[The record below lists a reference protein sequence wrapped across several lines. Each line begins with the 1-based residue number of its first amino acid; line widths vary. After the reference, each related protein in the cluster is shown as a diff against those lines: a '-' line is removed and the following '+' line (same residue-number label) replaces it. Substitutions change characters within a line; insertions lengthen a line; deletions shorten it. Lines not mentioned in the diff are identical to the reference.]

1 MRPEVMS
8 GVEIHRRQQPAD
20 GVKACWEVDNLGASL
35 SSFLLCLL
43 IIIFGALI
51 LFFEFYVLAK
61 LRQIY
66 KDFDKIRLRVHSTN
80 DEDEWID
87 DVGNVGLSTTVNV
100 RYDRDELELNRGR
113 FSVAYA
119 NYVTC
124 GQLTSLLPLLGILG
138 TVAGLIASSGTTDM
152 SQMISGLG
160 TAMWTTL
167 CGLVASIGL
176 KALDAVLLGR
186 LVNLI
191 DAKFNEADTII
202 TRQTLQTEV
211 RQARTKITQVSG
223 ERTGAAP
230 QKAAGQ
236 AKTSKIGNGKA
247 DPSGTKAQTDTQPKR
262 LTEETKT
269 AEISSKTA
277 EISSQTA
284 ESAEQQTAKPK
295 KETRITKVQTKAK

>member
-1 MRPEVMS
+1 M
-8 GVEIHRRQQPAD
+8 
-20 GVKACWEVDNLGASL
+20 GASL

-66 KDFDKIRLRVHSTN
+66 KSFDKIRVRVHSTN

-152 SQMISGLG
+152 TQMISGLG

-211 RQARTKITQVSG
+211 RQARTKITQISNNV
-223 ERTGAAP
+223 
-230 QKAAGQ
+230 
-236 AKTSKIGNGKA
+236 
-247 DPSGTKAQTDTQPKR
+247 TDTESQRTLAPSR
-262 LTEETKT
+262 QEQIHSVQ
-269 AEISSKTA
+269 AGNA
-277 EISSQTA
+277 PGSQTV
-284 ESAEQQTAKPK
+284 KPK
-295 KETRITKVQTKAK
+295 QETRITKVQTKAK

>member
-1 MRPEVMS
+1 M
-8 GVEIHRRQQPAD
+8 
-20 GVKACWEVDNLGASL
+20 DNLGASL

-66 KDFDKIRLRVHSTN
+66 KSFDKIRVRVHSTN

-138 TVAGLIASSGTTDM
+138 TVAGLITSSGTTEM

-211 RQARTKITQVSG
+211 RQARTKMTQVSG

-230 QKAAGQ
+230 QRATGSVKANRA
-236 AKTSKIGNGKA
+236 GNGQVP
-247 DPSGTKAQTDTQPKR
+247 DQSGTKAQPGSQPKR
-262 LTEETKT
+262 LTDETQTAKT
-269 AEISSKTA
+269 NSQIAET
-277 EISSQTA
+277 SSQTT
-284 ESAEQQTAKPK
+284 EPAEQQAAKPK
-295 KETRITKVQTKAK
+295 QETRITKVQAKAK

>member
-1 MRPEVMS
+1 M
-8 GVEIHRRQQPAD
+8 
-20 GVKACWEVDNLGASL
+20 DNLGASL

-66 KDFDKIRLRVHSTN
+66 KSFDKIRVRVHSTN

-211 RQARTKITQVSG
+211 RQAKTKITQVSG

-230 QKAAGQ
+230 LRTTGSVKANRA
-236 AKTSKIGNGKA
+236 GNGQMP
-247 DPSGTKAQTDTQPKR
+247 DQSGTKAQSGTQPKR
-262 LTEETKT
+262 LTDETQTAETSLQATKT
-269 AEISSKTA
+269 SSEAAETSSQTA
-277 EISSQTA
+277 AMSSQTA
-284 ESAEQQTAKPK
+284 EPAEQQTAKPK

>member
-1 MRPEVMS
+1 MKA
-8 GVEIHRRQQPAD
+8 RR
-20 GVKACWEVDNLGASL
+20 EVDNLGASL

-66 KDFDKIRLRVHSTN
+66 KSFDKIRVRVHSTN

-87 DVGNVGLSTTVNV
+87 DVGNVGLSTTVNI

-230 QKAAGQ
+230 QRAAGQ
-236 AKTSKIGNGKA
+236 TKTSKIGNGKA
-247 DPSGTKAQTDTQPKR
+247 ADPSGKKAQTAIQPKR
-262 LTEETKT
+262 LTDETQTAKT
-269 AEISSKTA
+269 SSQIAETSSQTA
-277 EISSQTA
+277 DTSSQTA
-284 ESAEQQTAKPK
+284 EMSSPTAEPAEQQTAKPK
-295 KETRITKVQTKAK
+295 QETRITRVRTKAK

>member
-1 MRPEVMS
+1 M
-8 GVEIHRRQQPAD
+8 
-20 GVKACWEVDNLGASL
+20 GASL

-66 KDFDKIRLRVHSTN
+66 KSFDKIRVRVHSTN

-211 RQARTKITQVSG
+211 RQARTKMTQVSG
-223 ERTGAAP
+223 ERAGIT
-230 QKAAGQ
+230 QQRAAGQ
-236 AKTSKIGNGKA
+236 AKTSKTGSGKA
-247 DPSGTKAQTDTQPKR
+247 ADHSGTKAQSGTQPKR
-262 LTEETKT
+262 LTDETQT
-269 AEISSKTA
+269 AET
-277 EISSQTA
+277 SSQTA
-284 ESAEQQTAKPK
+284 EMSSQIVEPAEQQPAKPK

>member
-1 MRPEVMS
+1 MKA
-8 GVEIHRRQQPAD
+8 RR
-20 GVKACWEVDNLGASL
+20 EVDNLGASL

-66 KDFDKIRLRVHSTN
+66 KSFDKIRVRVHSTN

-87 DVGNVGLSTTVNV
+87 EIGNVGLST
-100 RYDRDELELNRGR
+100 RGR

-211 RQARTKITQVSG
+211 RQTRTKMTQVSG

-230 QKAAGQ
+230 LRTAGS
-236 AKTSKIGNGKA
+236 AKTNRAGNGQVP
-247 DPSGTKAQTDTQPKR
+247 DQSGTKAQSGTQPKR
-262 LTEETKT
+262 LTDETQTAKT
-269 AEISSKTA
+269 SSQIAETSSQTA
-277 EISSQTA
+277 DTSSQTAAMSSQTA
-284 ESAEQQTAKPK
+284 EPAEQQTAKPK

>member
-1 MRPEVMS
+1 M
-8 GVEIHRRQQPAD
+8 
-20 GVKACWEVDNLGASL
+20 GASL

-66 KDFDKIRLRVHSTN
+66 KSFDKIRVRVHSTN

-87 DVGNVGLSTTVNV
+87 DVGNVGLSTTVNI

-230 QKAAGQ
+230 LRTTGAV
-236 AKTSKIGNGKA
+236 KTNRAGNGQVP
-247 DPSGTKAQTDTQPKR
+247 DQSGTKAQSGTQPKR
-262 LTEETKT
+262 LTDETQTAETSLQATKT
-269 AEISSKTA
+269 SSQAAETSSKTVVM
-277 EISSQTA
+277 SSQTA
-284 ESAEQQTAKPK
+284 EPAEQQTAKPK

>member
-1 MRPEVMS
+1 M
-8 GVEIHRRQQPAD
+8 
-20 GVKACWEVDNLGASL
+20 GASL

-66 KDFDKIRLRVHSTN
+66 KSFDKIRVRVHSTN

-87 DVGNVGLSTTVNV
+87 DVGNVGLSTTVNI

-230 QKAAGQ
+230 LRTTGSVKANRA
-236 AKTSKIGNGKA
+236 GNGQMP
-247 DPSGTKAQTDTQPKR
+247 DQSVTKAQSGTQPKR
-262 LTEETKT
+262 LTDETQTAETSLQATKT
-269 AEISSKTA
+269 SSQSAETSSQTA
-277 EISSQTA
+277 AMSSQTA
-284 ESAEQQTAKPK
+284 EPAEQQTAKPK

>member
-1 MRPEVMS
+1 MKA
-8 GVEIHRRQQPAD
+8 RR
-20 GVKACWEVDNLGASL
+20 EVDNLGASL

-51 LFFEFYVLAK
+51 LFFEFYVL
-61 LRQIY
+61 
-66 KDFDKIRLRVHSTN
+66 FDKIRVRVHSTN

-211 RQARTKITQVSG
+211 RQAKTKITQVSG

-230 QKAAGQ
+230 LRTTGSVKANRA
-236 AKTSKIGNGKA
+236 GNGQMP
-247 DPSGTKAQTDTQPKR
+247 DQSVTKAQSGTQPKR
-262 LTEETKT
+262 LTDETQTAETSLQATKT
-269 AEISSKTA
+269 SSQAAETSSKTVVM
-277 EISSQTA
+277 SSQTA
-284 ESAEQQTAKPK
+284 EPAEQQTAKPK

>member
-1 MRPEVMS
+1 MKA
-8 GVEIHRRQQPAD
+8 RR
-20 GVKACWEVDNLGASL
+20 EVDNLGASL

-66 KDFDKIRLRVHSTN
+66 KSFDKIRVRVHSTN

-87 DVGNVGLSTTVNV
+87 DVGNVGLSTTVNI

-138 TVAGLIASSGTTDM
+138 TVAGLITSSGTTDM

-223 ERTGAAP
+223 ERTDAAP

-236 AKTSKIGNGKA
+236 MKMSKAGNGKA
-247 DPSGTKAQTDTQPKR
+247 ADPLRTKAQTDTQPKR
-262 LTEETKT
+262 LTDETKT

>member
-1 MRPEVMS
+1 M
-8 GVEIHRRQQPAD
+8 
-20 GVKACWEVDNLGASL
+20 GASL

-66 KDFDKIRLRVHSTN
+66 KSFDKIRVRVHSTN

-87 DVGNVGLSTTVNV
+87 DVGNVGLSTMVNI

-211 RQARTKITQVSG
+211 RQTRTKMTQVSG

-230 QKAAGQ
+230 LRTAGSV
-236 AKTSKIGNGKA
+236 KTNRAGNGQVP
-247 DPSGTKAQTDTQPKR
+247 DQSGTKAQSGTQPKR
-262 LTEETKT
+262 LTDETQTAETSLQATKT
-269 AEISSKTA
+269 SSQAAETSSKTVVM
-277 EISSQTA
+277 SSQTA
-284 ESAEQQTAKPK
+284 EPAEQQTAKPK

>member
-1 MRPEVMS
+1 ME
-8 GVEIHRRQQPAD
+8 
-20 GVKACWEVDNLGASL
+20 EVDFLGTSL
-35 SSFLLCLL
+35 SSFLLCLV

-66 KDFDKIRLRVHSTN
+66 KDFDKIRMRVHTTD
-80 DEDEWID
+80 DEDEWMD
-87 DVGNVGLSTTVNV
+87 FNGNVGLTTTVNV

-138 TVAGLIASSGTTDM
+138 TVAGLIASSGTTDLT
-152 SQMISGLG
+152 QMVSGLG

-176 KALDAVLLGR
+176 KAFDAVLLGR

-202 TRQTLQTEV
+202 TRQTLQSEV
-211 RQARTKITQVSG
+211 RQARTKITKVSSD
-223 ERTGAAP
+223 RA
-230 QKAAGQ
+230 
-236 AKTSKIGNGKA
+236 
-247 DPSGTKAQTDTQPKR
+247 QPKQSAG
-262 LTEETKT
+262 EK
-269 AEISSKTA
+269 
-277 EISSQTA
+277 QTA
-284 ESAEQQTAKPK
+284 EAVRPQNTEESAQQTAKPK
-295 KETRITKVQTKAK
+295 KETKITKVQPKAK

>member
-1 MRPEVMS
+1 M
-8 GVEIHRRQQPAD
+8 
-20 GVKACWEVDNLGASL
+20 GASL

-66 KDFDKIRLRVHSTN
+66 KSFDKIRVRVHSTN

-138 TVAGLIASSGTTDM
+138 TVAGLIASSGTTEM

-211 RQARTKITQVSG
+211 RQTRTKMTQVSE

-230 QKAAGQ
+230 LRTAGTVKANRA
-236 AKTSKIGNGKA
+236 GNGQMP
-247 DPSGTKAQTDTQPKR
+247 DQSVTKAQSGTQPKR
-262 LTEETKT
+262 LTDETQTAETSLQATKT
-269 AEISSKTA
+269 SSQAAETSSQTA
-277 EISSQTA
+277 AMSSQTA
-284 ESAEQQTAKPK
+284 EPAEQQTAKPK

>member
-1 MRPEVMS
+1 M
-8 GVEIHRRQQPAD
+8 
-20 GVKACWEVDNLGASL
+20 GASL

-66 KDFDKIRLRVHSTN
+66 KSFDKIRVRVHSTN

-87 DVGNVGLSTTVNV
+87 DVGNVGLSTMVNI

-211 RQARTKITQVSG
+211 RQTRTKMTQVSG

-230 QKAAGQ
+230 LRTAGSV
-236 AKTSKIGNGKA
+236 KTNRAGNGQVP
-247 DPSGTKAQTDTQPKR
+247 DQSGTKAQSGTQPKR
-262 LTEETKT
+262 LTDETQTAETSLQATKT
-269 AEISSKTA
+269 SSQAAETSSKTVVM
-277 EISSQTA
+277 SSQTA
-284 ESAEQQTAKPK
+284 EPAEQQTTKPK
-295 KETRITKVQTKAK
+295 QETRITKVQTKAK

>member
-1 MRPEVMS
+1 M
-8 GVEIHRRQQPAD
+8 
-20 GVKACWEVDNLGASL
+20 DNLGASL

-66 KDFDKIRLRVHSTN
+66 KSFDKIRVRVHSTN

-191 DAKFNEADTII
+191 DAKFSEADTII

-211 RQARTKITQVSG
+211 RQARTKMTQVSG
-223 ERTGAAP
+223 ERTGDAP
-230 QKAAGQ
+230 LRTTGSVKANRAGNGQ
-236 AKTSKIGNGKA
+236 AA
-247 DPSGTKAQTDTQPKR
+247 DQSGTKAQSGIQPKR
-262 LTEETKT
+262 LTDETQTAKT
-269 AEISSKTA
+269 
-277 EISSQTA
+277 SSQTA
-284 ESAEQQTAKPK
+284 ETSSQTAEMSSQTAEPAEQQTAKPK
-295 KETRITKVQTKAK
+295 QETRITKVRTKAK

>member
-1 MRPEVMS
+1 MKA
-8 GVEIHRRQQPAD
+8 RR
-20 GVKACWEVDNLGASL
+20 EVDNLGASL

-51 LFFEFYVLAK
+51 LFFEFYVLAR

-66 KDFDKIRLRVHSTN
+66 KSFDKIRVRIHSTN

-138 TVAGLIASSGTTDM
+138 TVAGLITSSGTTDM

-211 RQARTKITQVSG
+211 RQAKTKITQVSG

-236 AKTSKIGNGKA
+236 MKMSKAGNGKA
-247 DPSGTKAQTDTQPKR
+247 ADPLRTKAQTGTQSKR
-262 LTEETKT
+262 LTDETQT
-269 AEISSKTA
+269 AET
-277 EISSQTA
+277 SSQTA
-284 ESAEQQTAKPK
+284 EMSSPTAEPAEQQTAKPK
-295 KETRITKVQTKAK
+295 QETRITRVRTKAK

>member
-1 MRPEVMS
+1 M
-8 GVEIHRRQQPAD
+8 
-20 GVKACWEVDNLGASL
+20 GASL

-66 KDFDKIRLRVHSTN
+66 KSFDKIRVRVHSTN

-87 DVGNVGLSTTVNV
+87 DVGNVGLSTTVNI

-191 DAKFNEADTII
+191 DAKFSEADTII

-211 RQARTKITQVSG
+211 RQAKTKITQVSG

-230 QKAAGQ
+230 QRAAGQ
-236 AKTSKIGNGKA
+236 AKTSKIGNGKDA
-247 DPSGTKAQTDTQPKR
+247 DPLGTKSQTGIQPKR
-262 LTEETKT
+262 LTDETQT
-269 AEISSKTA
+269 AETSSQTV
-277 EISSQTA
+277 EMSSQTA
-284 ESAEQQTAKPK
+284 EPAEQQTAKPK

>member
-1 MRPEVMS
+1 MKA
-8 GVEIHRRQQPAD
+8 RR
-20 GVKACWEVDNLGASL
+20 EVDNLGASL

-66 KDFDKIRLRVHSTN
+66 KSFDKIRVRVHSTN

-87 DVGNVGLSTTVNV
+87 DVGNVGLSTTVNI

-138 TVAGLIASSGTTDM
+138 TVAGLITSSGTTDM

-211 RQARTKITQVSG
+211 RQAKTKITQVSG

-236 AKTSKIGNGKA
+236 MKMSKAGNGKA
-247 DPSGTKAQTDTQPKR
+247 ADPLRTKAQTGTQSKR
-262 LTEETKT
+262 LTDETQT
-269 AEISSKTA
+269 AETSSQTTETSLQTA
-277 EISSQTA
+277 EISSQTT
-284 ESAEQQTAKPK
+284 EPAEQQTAKPK
-295 KETRITKVQTKAK
+295 QETRITRVRTKAK

>member
-1 MRPEVMS
+1 M
-8 GVEIHRRQQPAD
+8 
-20 GVKACWEVDNLGASL
+20 GASL

-66 KDFDKIRLRVHSTN
+66 KSFDKIRVRVHSTN

-230 QKAAGQ
+230 LRTTGSVKANRA
-236 AKTSKIGNGKA
+236 GNGQVP
-247 DPSGTKAQTDTQPKR
+247 DQSGTKAQSGTQPKR
-262 LTEETKT
+262 LTDETQAAETSLQATKMSSQAAETSSQT
-269 AEISSKTA
+269 AA
-277 EISSQTA
+277 MSSQTA
-284 ESAEQQTAKPK
+284 EPAEQQTAKPK